1 MDAKVKVWI
10 EDDFRNLI
18 FGDGKTQVLELIDET
33 GSIKEAAERVGMNYK
48 KAWNHVKILQENV
61 ADELVIANKGSG
73 GGTKLTPKAKELIE
87 TYKQLRDEVDAF
99 AQRRFEELFVNDGK
113 EILKETKKDEI

>member
-1 MDAKVKVWI
+1 MEVKSKIWI
-10 EDDFRNLI
+10 EDDLKNLI

-33 GSIKEAAERVGMNYK
+33 GSIKVAAERVGMNYK

-61 ADELVIANKGSG
+61 ADELVVVNKGSN

-87 TYKQLRDEVDAF
+87 SYKLLRDEVNAF
-99 AQRRFEELFVNDGK
+99 AQKRFDELFTNDGK
-113 EILKETKKDEI
+113 KILHEVKNEI